1 MASWHRFDL
10 VDSSY
15 ALGLMAHRTPAW
27 TEPYVEILDQL
38 IERHTGWWS
47 AADWLTQFGPDPD
60 RANYPEA
67 YRRLIP
73 AQLWG
78 AYDVPGWTAN
88 AGKPTPGTNDPIAA
102 DAMLFYKGFMLVLL
116 GIRSM
121 VAASSSQALPNAKD
135 RWNQPFEML
144 EDGGQSFTWTHSE
157 IAERLTEQ
165 WLAAPIGCH

>member
-15 ALGLMAHRTPAW
+15 AMGLMAHRTPAW

-47 AADWLTQFGPDPD
+47 AADWLTQFGPDPE
-60 RANYPEA
+60 RSSYPA
-67 YRRLIP
+67 SYRRLIP
-73 AQLWG
+73 EELWG
-78 AYDVPGWTAN
+78 RYDVPGWTAN
-88 AGKPTPGTNDPIAA
+88 DGDPAQTDPIAA
-102 DAMLFYKGFMLVLL
+102 DAMAFYKGFMLVLL

-121 VAASSSQALPNAKD
+121 VAGANGQARPTAPD
-135 RWNQPFEML
+135 RWNQPFKML
-144 EDGGQSFTWTHSE
+144 EDGGRSFTWTHRG

>member
-15 ALGLMAHRTPAW
+15 AMGLLAHRTPAW

-38 IERHTGWWS
+38 IERDTGWWS

-60 RANYPEA
+60 RARYPDA
-67 YRRLIP
+67 FRPLIP
-73 AQLWG
+73 RHLWG
-78 AYDVPGWTAN
+78 DYDVPGWTAN
-88 AGKPTPGTNDPIAA
+88 GTQPWGVQMDPVAA
-102 DAMLFYKGFMLVLL
+102 DGMLFYKGFFLVLL

-121 VAASSSQALPNAKD
+121 IADDD
-135 RWNQPFEML
+135 RWNEPFDMIRAGL
-144 EDGGQSFTWTHSE
+144 DTFTWTHSS
-157 IAERLTEQ
+157 IADQLSRQ